1 MGTKTIAVI
10 DTHNYGGVVLS
21 FTESIDVAF
30 LSFLFNGE
38 IKTIFFPAV
47 CLVEDDLTIGKYFA
61 RRGILLSL
69 EEVEQIGEAFFSEGN
84 NDAS

>member
-30 LSFLFNGE
+30 LSFLSKGE

-47 CLVEDDLTIGKYFA
+47 CLVEDDLIVGKYFA
-61 RRGILLSL
+61 RRGFLLSL
-69 EEVEQIGEAFFSEGN
+69 EEVEQISEAFFGEGVN
-84 NDAS
+84 GAS